1 MKWICTATLV
11 VALSCQTKAQDV
23 DSTVSVIKG
32 DLIIGAEI
40 EGELE
45 AVNAIDISFPN
56 IRWIWDS
63 KISFLAAEGEEY
75 KKGDKLAKFD
85 DKELKK
91 KLDDITARR
100 DTVIARIKKQKLE
113 SQIQRRDNSL
123 SVKNAEATLKKA
135 SLKANQPAED
145 TASNLLRQL
154 KIDEEI
160 AKTTL
165 SNIKEKNRFQILKA
179 KQALSIQERNLERY
193 LKEITEITE
202 NIESMTVLAPD
213 DGTLLYKK
221 NWRGEKISVG
231 GRVWRGMAV
240 VELVSV
246 DKLKA
251 KAQVAEIEI
260 SKVAVDQKVSFRV
273 ESHPDIEIE
282 GNIEKVSENVRRK
295 DPEKPLKVIDLEL
308 SVVLPKKT
316 KLRPGMSLRGRA
328 ESTRLKDVLLIPT
341 SAVSEKDGQILVTL
355 KTKNGPQN
363 KTIQIGPQDN
373 QWIQVISGLTKGD
386 VIYKKGAI

>member
-1 MKWICTATLV
+1 M
-11 VALSCQTKAQDV
+11 
-23 DSTVSVIKG
+23 
-32 DLIIGAEI
+32 
-40 EGELE
+40 
-45 AVNAIDISFPN
+45 
-56 IRWIWDS
+56 
-63 KISFLAAEGEEY
+63 
-75 KKGDKLAKFD
+75 
-85 DKELKK
+85 
-91 KLDDITARR
+91 
-100 DTVIARIKKQKLE
+100 
-113 SQIQRRDNSL
+113 
-123 SVKNAEATLKKA
+123 
-135 SLKANQPAED
+135 
-145 TASNLLRQL
+145 
-154 KIDEEI
+154 
-160 AKTTL
+160 
-165 SNIKEKNRFQILKA
+165 
-179 KQALSIQERNLERY
+179 
-193 LKEITEITE
+193 
-202 NIESMTVLAPD
+202 
-213 DGTLLYKK
+213 
-221 NWRGEKISVG
+221 
-231 GRVWRGMAV
+231 